1 MKKYILEIA
10 YDEDTEQIEYICE
23 AIEDDESSDS
33 LEVTIDLDEEYW
45 DEDTVRYMKKHYNS
59 GKS

>member
-23 AIEDDESSDS
+23 AIEEDESSDN
-33 LEVTIDLDEEYW
+33 LEIIIELDEEYW
-45 DEDTVRYMKKHYNS
+45 DEDTVRYMKNVLVRII
-59 GKS
+59 